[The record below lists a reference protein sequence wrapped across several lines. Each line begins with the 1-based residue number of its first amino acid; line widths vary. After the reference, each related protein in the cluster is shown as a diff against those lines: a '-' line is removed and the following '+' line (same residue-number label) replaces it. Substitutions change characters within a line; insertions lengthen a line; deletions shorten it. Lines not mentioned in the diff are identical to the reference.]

1 MNDAGR
7 ILITQDDALLFYSQN
22 KAKTVMLLVLSIHL
36 REKAVIINVSVNR
49 IIWRSSEKSRL
60 LCNRR

>member
-7 ILITQDDALLFYSQN
+7 ILIIQDDALLFSSQH
-22 KAKTVMLLVLSIHL
+22 KAKTVMLLVLNIYL

-49 IIWRSSEKSRL
+49 IIW
-60 LCNRR
+60 

>member
-7 ILITQDDALLFYSQN
+7 ILIIQDDALLFSSQN
-22 KAKTVMLLVLSIHL
+22 KAKTVMLLVLSIYL

-49 IIWRSSEKSRL
+49 IIW
-60 LCNRR
+60 